1 MPRLEWHYSTRSLLT
16 NLGCRHSSVDS
27 SAPSILLPGFKSQVH
42 HLCFFIYSIC
52 AIFVMWKERKKT
64 KSGWVWHFFLKKTA
78 YELIRVCLTCISYLG
93 KLIWF
98 NPVKFDPILKTFL
111 PSFRS
116 SFQNSIFGSI
126 RSLLF
131 WQKKIFFVVTGR
143 TLSIL
148 LSVPFFI
155 CSLLHQI
162 CNSWSK
168 FHIQNLRVG

>member
-131 WQKKIFFVVTGR
+131 WQKKSF
-143 TLSIL
+143 
-148 LSVPFFI
+148 
-155 CSLLHQI
+155 
-162 CNSWSK
+162 SW
-168 FHIQNLRVG
+168 LRVEPWVSFWASLSLCVHFCIKSVILGVNFIFKTSE